1 MPKIT
6 KKTVAAAVPQAER
19 RTIWDTEIKGFGL
32 LVLPSGVKSYVYN
45 YSTQGNRSRRVTIG
59 QSHKLTTDEA
69 RKEAKKL
76 QSEVVRGN
84 DPLAKKQA
92 NRKAIKVTQ
101 LLDFYL
107 ASSKFAE
114 KASSTRAVDKGIRLL
129 QKTDDLFFAESLL
142 HESAPYLRIGLYYI
156 MKLMKGAG
164 QKSSRP

>member
-6 KKTVAAAVPQAER
+6 KKTVAAAVPQTER

-32 LVLPSGVKSYVYN
+32 LVLPSGIKSYVYN
-45 YSTQGNRSRRVTIG
+45 YRTQENRSRRVTIG
-59 QSHKLTTDEA
+59 QSHKLTADEA

-114 KASSTRAVDKGIRLL
+114 KAASTRAVDRG
-129 QKTDDLFFAESLL
+129 
-142 HESAPYLRIGLYYI
+142 RIERHLKPTLGVNL
-156 MKLMKGAG
+156 
-164 QKSSRP
+164 SSY

>member
-45 YSTQGNRSRRVTIG
+45 YRTQENRSRRVTIG
-59 QSHKLTTDEA
+59 QSHKLTTVEA

-84 DPLAKKQA
+84 DPLAKK
-92 NRKAIKVTQ
+92 
-101 LLDFYL
+101 
-107 ASSKFAE
+107 
-114 KASSTRAVDKGIRLL
+114 
-129 QKTDDLFFAESLL
+129 
-142 HESAPYLRIGLYYI
+142 
-156 MKLMKGAG
+156 AG
-164 QKSSRP
+164 